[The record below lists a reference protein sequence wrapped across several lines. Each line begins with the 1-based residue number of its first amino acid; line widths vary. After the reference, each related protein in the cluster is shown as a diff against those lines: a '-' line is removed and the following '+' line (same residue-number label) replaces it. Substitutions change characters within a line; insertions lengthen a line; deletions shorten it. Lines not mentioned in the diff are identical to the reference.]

1 MKERKLEILGIL
13 SIAISFLVIVSM
25 FGYNSFE
32 DPGISPNVQVENPM
46 GILGVF
52 IAYFFIKFSFGYSS
66 FFLPMLGMVWGWWF
80 FSNKDRSSLKRI
92 SVYLVCAMILISISL
107 GLLEINAF
115 ANSEIDFNY
124 SGLIG
129 GNLANFLASFFG
141 FIGAVVILLTS
152 WLVLIRG
159 YYSWSFYGPFESL
172 TNLIKKKNEDRKLI
186 SIEKKTEKE
195 KRLHTKDLIKKI
207 EEKQKEENYHSVS
220 KNKDED
226 NKTNDESIEDV
237 DEGKSIEDVDE
248 GKSIEDVDEG
258 KSIEDVDEGKSIE
271 EVDEGKS
278 VEDVDE
284 GKSVEDV
291 DEGKSVEDVD
301 DELSNNIPNQQLES
315 EFDKPVGLEQES
327 EDSTDEK
334 IEVGEVVKEEEVNID
349 ELQERKAPK
358 RKYQLPS
365 SDLLEMPIKIQE
377 GMSKDE
383 LVDRANF
390 LTQSLETFGVVGKVV
405 NVSPGPVITLF
416 EVEPAEGVRVNKFVQ
431 LSDDLARVM
440 EASRVRVIAPI
451 PGKSSVGIEIPNRDP
466 DTVFFRSI
474 INSEKFAESEAE
486 LTLAIGKTTSG
497 EISILNLAKM
507 PHLLIAGTT
516 GSGKSVCLNTIIC
529 SLLYNSTPEELKFV
543 IVDPKKVEMTLYK
556 SLKGYHLLGMEDFE
570 ESIVTKPDNATLA
583 LRAVEKEM
591 SRRYDILADAVV
603 RNIQEYNAKKVASNE
618 EIMPYIVVVVDEL
631 ADLMMLNAKEVE
643 QPIARL
649 AQLARAVGIHL
660 VIATQRPSVDV
671 ITGLIKANFP
681 SRIAFQVASKIDS
694 RTILDT
700 AGAEKLIGR
709 GDMLYLGSGSSEPVR
724 LHNAFLSINEVEA
737 IMDHILTQPKSDE
750 LVLESVREQTT
761 IDADSGDNADGDD
774 ELLNEAIKL
783 VVIHQQGSISLIQR
797 RMKVGYSR
805 AARLIDR
812 MEQLGVVG
820 SFTGSKA
827 REVMVDESYLEM
839 IDDD

>member
-1 MKERKLEILGIL
+1 MKERRLEILGIL
-13 SIAISFLVIVSM
+13 CMATSFLALISM
-25 FGYNSFE
+25 VGYNPYE
-32 DPGISPNVQVENPM
+32 DPGISPNVKVENPM

-52 IAYFFIKFSFGYSS
+52 IAYFFIKFTFGYSS
-66 FFLPMLGMVWGWWF
+66 FLLPVLGSVWGWWF
-80 FSNKDRSSLKRI
+80 FSKREASILSRI
-92 SVYLVCAMILISISL
+92 SGYLLGAILLISVTL
-107 GLLEINAF
+107 GLFEIGMY
-115 ANSEIDFNY
+115 SSSGIEFNY

-129 GNLANFLASFFG
+129 GNLANFLVSFFG
-141 FIGAVVILLTS
+141 MIGSSIIVLTS
-152 WLVLIRG
+152 WLLLIRG
-159 YYSWSFYGPFESL
+159 YFSWSFYGPFDSL
-172 TNLIKKKNEDRKLI
+172 TNFIKKKQEDRKLV
-186 SIEKKTEKE
+186 SVEQESEKE
-195 KRLHTKDLIKKI
+195 KRRHTKDLIRKI
-207 EEKQKEENYHSVS
+207 EEKQKEEQVIPERYKEVAV
-220 KNKDED
+220 DD
-226 NKTNDESIEDV
+226 NSEIEDV
-237 DEGKSIEDVDE
+237 DIDSKPTQDSVEEVINDPTVPLETFSAPTPENDQFLQEGYSDE
-248 GKSIEDVDEG
+248 TPESYV
-258 KSIEDVDEGKSIE
+258 IE
-271 EVDEGKS
+271 EV
-278 VEDVDE
+278 
-284 GKSVEDV
+284 
-291 DEGKSVEDVD
+291 
-301 DELSNNIPNQQLES
+301 QQGEQDTESLEPI
-315 EFDKPVGLEQES
+315 DA
-327 EDSTDEK
+327 D
-334 IEVGEVVKEEEVNID
+334 IEVGEIVTEEEVNID
-349 ELQERKAPK
+349 ELEARKAPK

-365 SDLLEMPIKIQE
+365 SDLLEIPVKVLD

-390 LTQSLETFGVVGKVV
+390 LTLSLETFGVVGKVV

-451 PGKSSVGIEIPNRDP
+451 PGKSSVGIEIPNRNP

-474 INSEKFAESEAE
+474 INSEKFAESDTE

-497 EISILNLAKM
+497 EISTLNLAKM

-529 SLLYNSTPEELKFV
+529 SLLYRANPDELKFV
-543 IVDPKKVEMTLYK
+543 IIDPKKVEMTLYNG
-556 SLKGYHLLGMEDFE
+556 LKGYHLLSMEDFD
-570 ESIVTKPDNATLA
+570 ESIVTKPENATLA

-591 SRRYDILADAVV
+591 GRRYDILADAVV
-603 RNIQEYNAKKVASNE
+603 RNIQEYNSKMEAE
-618 EIMPYIVVVVDEL
+618 GEPIMPYIVVVVDEL

-681 SRIAFQVASKIDS
+681 SRIAFQVASRIDS
-694 RTILDT
+694 RVIIDMS
-700 AGAEKLIGR
+700 GAEKLIGR

-724 LHNAFLSINEVEA
+724 LHNAFLSIGEIEA
-737 IMDHILTQPKSDE
+737 IMGHIKSQPQTDE

-761 IDADSGDNADGDD
+761 LDVDSGETGEGED

-812 MEQLGVVG
+812 MEQLGIVG
-820 SFTGSKA
+820 PFTGSKA
-827 REVMVDESYLEM
+827 REVMVDETYMQM
-839 IDDD
+839 IDD

>member
-13 SIAISFLVIVSM
+13 SIAISFLVIISM
-25 FGYNSFE
+25 VGYNSFE

-66 FFLPMLGMVWGWWF
+66 YVLPFLGMVWGWWF
-80 FSNKDRSSLKRI
+80 FSNKDSSVLNRI
-92 SVYLVCAMILISISL
+92 SAYLIGSMILTSISL
-107 GLLEINAF
+107 GLLEISIF
-115 ANSEIDFNY
+115 IPTEVDFNY

-129 GNLANFLASFFG
+129 GNLANFLVSFFG
-141 FIGAVVILLTS
+141 VIGAMVIILTS

-159 YYSWSFYGPFESL
+159 YFSWSLYVPFESL
-172 TNLIKKKNEDRKLI
+172 NNLIKKKNEDRKLI
-186 SIEKKTEKE
+186 STEKKTEKE

-207 EEKQKEENYHSVS
+207 EEKQKEEQYHSLP
-220 KNKDED
+220 NEALDNED
-226 NKTNDESIEDV
+226 GEIKTNDEDTDNTEFEGAVNEYDDENYNKDENTEDV
-237 DEGKSIEDVDE
+237 EDDSL
-248 GKSIEDVDEG
+248 KDIQD
-258 KSIEDVDEGKSIE
+258 
-271 EVDEGKS
+271 
-278 VEDVDE
+278 
-284 GKSVEDV
+284 
-291 DEGKSVEDVD
+291 
-301 DELSNNIPNQQLES
+301 QQLES
-315 EFDKPVGLEQES
+315 ELNKTVEVEEES
-327 EDSTDEK
+327 QISSDEN
-334 IEVGEVVKEEEVNID
+334 IEVGEIVKEEEVNID

-365 SDLLEMPIKIQE
+365 SDLLEIPIKIQE

-390 LTQSLETFGVVGKVV
+390 LAQSLETFGVVGKVV

-474 INSEKFAESEAE
+474 INSEKFAESDDE

-497 EISILNLAKM
+497 EISTLNLARM

-529 SLLYNSTPEELKFV
+529 SLLYNSTPEQLKFV
-543 IVDPKKVEMTLYK
+543 IIDPKKVEMTLYK
-556 SLKGYHLLGMEDFE
+556 SLKGYHLLGMEDFD

-694 RTILDT
+694 RTIIDMP
-700 AGAEKLIGR
+700 GAEKLIGR

-737 IMDHILTQPKSDE
+737 IMNHIQSQPKSEE
-750 LVLESVREQTT
+750 LVLESVREQTI
-761 IDADSGDNADGDD
+761 IDADSGDSADSDD

-812 MEQLGVVG
+812 MEQLGIVG
-820 SFTGSKA
+820 PFTGSKA
-827 REVMVDESYLEM
+827 REVMVDETYLEM
-839 IDDD
+839 IDDV

>member
-13 SIAISFLVIVSM
+13 SIAISFLVIISM
-25 FGYNSFE
+25 VGYNSFE

-66 FFLPMLGMVWGWWF
+66 YVLPFLGMVWGWWF
-80 FSNKDRSSLKRI
+80 FSNKDSSVLNRI
-92 SVYLVCAMILISISL
+92 SAYLIGSMILISISL
-107 GLLEINAF
+107 GLLEISIF
-115 ANSEIDFNY
+115 IPTEVDFNY

-129 GNLANFLASFFG
+129 GNLANFLVSFFG
-141 FIGAVVILLTS
+141 VIGAMVIILTS

-159 YYSWSFYGPFESL
+159 YFSWSLYVPFESL
-172 TNLIKKKNEDRKLI
+172 NNLIKKKNEDRKLI
-186 SIEKKTEKE
+186 STEKKTEKE

-207 EEKQKEENYHSVS
+207 EEKQKEEQYHSLP
-220 KNKDED
+220 NEALDNED
-226 NKTNDESIEDV
+226 GEIKTNDEDTDNTEFEGAVNEYDDENYNKDENTEDV
-237 DEGKSIEDVDE
+237 EDDSL
-248 GKSIEDVDEG
+248 KDIQD
-258 KSIEDVDEGKSIE
+258 
-271 EVDEGKS
+271 
-278 VEDVDE
+278 
-284 GKSVEDV
+284 
-291 DEGKSVEDVD
+291 
-301 DELSNNIPNQQLES
+301 QQLES
-315 EFDKPVGLEQES
+315 ELNKTVEVEEES
-327 EDSTDEK
+327 QISSDEN
-334 IEVGEVVKEEEVNID
+334 IEVGEIVKEEEVNID

-390 LTQSLETFGVVGKVV
+390 LAQSLETFGVVGKVV

-474 INSEKFAESEAE
+474 INSEKFAESDDE

-497 EISILNLAKM
+497 EISTLNLARM

-529 SLLYNSTPEELKFV
+529 SLLYNSTPEQLKFV
-543 IVDPKKVEMTLYK
+543 IIDPKKVEMTLYK
-556 SLKGYHLLGMEDFE
+556 SLKGYHLLGMEDFD

-694 RTILDT
+694 RTIIDMP
-700 AGAEKLIGR
+700 GAEKLIGR

-737 IMDHILTQPKSDE
+737 IMNHIQSQPKSEE
-750 LVLESVREQTT
+750 LVLESVREQTI
-761 IDADSGDNADGDD
+761 IDADSGDSADSDD

-812 MEQLGVVG
+812 MEQLGIVG
-820 SFTGSKA
+820 PFTGSKA
-827 REVMVDESYLEM
+827 REVMVDETYLEM
-839 IDDD
+839 IDDV

>member
-1 MKERKLEILGIL
+1 MKERRLEILGIL
-13 SIAISFLVIVSM
+13 CMATSFLALISM
-25 FGYNSFE
+25 VGYNPYE
-32 DPGISPNVQVENPM
+32 DPGISPNVKVENPM

-52 IAYFFIKFSFGYSS
+52 IAYFFIKFTFGYSS
-66 FFLPMLGMVWGWWF
+66 FLLPVLGSVWGWWF
-80 FSNKDRSSLKRI
+80 FSKREASILSRI
-92 SVYLVCAMILISISL
+92 SGYLLGAMLLISVTL
-107 GLLEINAF
+107 GLFEIGMY
-115 ANSEIDFNY
+115 SSSGIEFNY

-129 GNLANFLASFFG
+129 GNLANFLVSFFG
-141 FIGAVVILLTS
+141 MIGSSIIVLTS
-152 WLVLIRG
+152 WLLLIRG
-159 YYSWSFYGPFESL
+159 YFSWSFYGPFDSL
-172 TNLIKKKNEDRKLI
+172 TNFIKKKQEDRKLV
-186 SIEKKTEKE
+186 SVEQESEKE
-195 KRLHTKDLIKKI
+195 KRRHTKDLIRKI
-207 EEKQKEENYHSVS
+207 EEKQKEEQVIPERYKEVAV
-220 KNKDED
+220 DD
-226 NKTNDESIEDV
+226 NSEIEDV
-237 DEGKSIEDVDE
+237 DIDSKPTQDSVEEVINDPTVPLETFSAPTPENDQFLQEGYSDE
-248 GKSIEDVDEG
+248 TPESYV
-258 KSIEDVDEGKSIE
+258 IE
-271 EVDEGKS
+271 EVQQGEQDTESLEPIDE
-278 VEDVDE
+278 D
-284 GKSVEDV
+284 
-291 DEGKSVEDVD
+291 
-301 DELSNNIPNQQLES
+301 
-315 EFDKPVGLEQES
+315 
-327 EDSTDEK
+327 
-334 IEVGEVVKEEEVNID
+334 IEVGEIVTEEEVNID
-349 ELQERKAPK
+349 ELEARKAPK

-365 SDLLEMPIKIQE
+365 SDLLEIPVKVLD

-390 LTQSLETFGVVGKVV
+390 LTLSLETFGVVGKVV

-451 PGKSSVGIEIPNRDP
+451 PGKSSVGIEIPNRNP

-474 INSEKFAESEAE
+474 INSEKFAESDTE

-497 EISILNLAKM
+497 EISTLNLAKM

-529 SLLYNSTPEELKFV
+529 SLLYRANPDELKFV
-543 IVDPKKVEMTLYK
+543 IIDPKKVEMTLYNG
-556 SLKGYHLLGMEDFE
+556 LKGYHLLSMEDFD
-570 ESIVTKPDNATLA
+570 ESIVTKPENATLA

-591 SRRYDILADAVV
+591 GRRYDILADAVV
-603 RNIQEYNAKKVASNE
+603 RNIQEYNSKMEAE
-618 EIMPYIVVVVDEL
+618 GEPIMPYIVVVVDEL

-681 SRIAFQVASKIDS
+681 SRIAFQVASRIDS
-694 RTILDT
+694 RVIIDMS
-700 AGAEKLIGR
+700 GAEKLIGR

-724 LHNAFLSINEVEA
+724 LHNAFLSIGEIEA
-737 IMDHILTQPKSDE
+737 IMGHIKSQPQTDE

-761 IDADSGDNADGDD
+761 LDVDSGETGEGED

-812 MEQLGVVG
+812 MEQLGIVG
-820 SFTGSKA
+820 PFTGSKA
-827 REVMVDESYLEM
+827 REVMVDETYMQM
-839 IDDD
+839 IDD

>member
-1 MKERKLEILGIL
+1 MKERRLEILGIL
-13 SIAISFLVIVSM
+13 CMATSFLALISM
-25 FGYNSFE
+25 VGYNPYE
-32 DPGISPNVQVENPM
+32 DPGISPNVKVENPM

-66 FFLPMLGMVWGWWF
+66 FLLPVLGSVWGWWF
-80 FSNKDRSSLKRI
+80 FSKREASILSRI
-92 SVYLVCAMILISISL
+92 SGYLLGVMLLISVTL
-107 GLLEINAF
+107 GLVEIGIY
-115 ANSEIDFNY
+115 SSSGIEFNY

-129 GNLANFLASFFG
+129 GNLANFLVSFFG
-141 FIGAVVILLTS
+141 MIGSSIILLTS

-159 YYSWSFYGPFESL
+159 YFSWSFYGPFDSL
-172 TNLIKKKNEDRKLI
+172 TNFIKKRQEDRKLV
-186 SIEKKTEKE
+186 SVEQASEKE
-195 KRLHTKDLIKKI
+195 KRRHTLDLMQKIDEKQEQDMIVQENDIETNEDDLIGSGEIDATPEPLEKPS
-207 EEKQKEENYHSVS
+207 EEIFNATGSTSGFSSAPVPEDSFYDETKNIDNIKDMNVEEENQQILETTDPS
-220 KNKDED
+220 EP
-226 NKTNDESIEDV
+226 NDE
-237 DEGKSIEDVDE
+237 
-248 GKSIEDVDEG
+248 
-258 KSIEDVDEGKSIE
+258 
-271 EVDEGKS
+271 
-278 VEDVDE
+278 
-284 GKSVEDV
+284 
-291 DEGKSVEDVD
+291 
-301 DELSNNIPNQQLES
+301 N
-315 EFDKPVGLEQES
+315 
-327 EDSTDEK
+327 
-334 IEVGEVVKEEEVNID
+334 IEVGEVVTEEEVNID
-349 ELQERKAPK
+349 ELEARKAPK

-365 SDLLEMPIKIQE
+365 SDLLEIPVKVQDGI
-377 GMSKDE
+377 SKDA
-383 LVDRANF
+383 LVERANF

-451 PGKSSVGIEIPNRDP
+451 PGKSSVGIEIPNRNP

-474 INSEKFAESEAE
+474 INSEKFAESDSE
-486 LTLAIGKTTSG
+486 LSLAIGKTTSG
-497 EISILNLAKM
+497 EISTLDLVKM

-529 SLLYNSTPEELKFV
+529 SLLYRANPDELKFV
-543 IVDPKKVEMTLYK
+543 IIDPKKVEMTLYK
-556 SLKGYHLLGMEDFE
+556 GLKGYHLLGMEDFD
-570 ESIVTKPDNATLA
+570 ESIVTKPENATLA

-591 SRRYDILADAVV
+591 GRRYDTLAEAVV
-603 RNIQEYNAKKVASNE
+603 RNIQEYNSKMEAE
-618 EIMPYIVVVVDEL
+618 GEPIMPYIVVVVDEL

-694 RTILDT
+694 RTIIDT
-700 AGAEKLIGR
+700 SGAEKLIGR
-709 GDMLYLGSGSSEPVR
+709 GDMLYLGSGSSELVR
-724 LHNAFLSINEVEA
+724 LHNAFLSISEIEA
-737 IMDHILTQPKSDE
+737 IMDHIKSQPQTDE

-761 IDADSGDNADGDD
+761 LDDDSGEIGEDDD
-774 ELLNEAIKL
+774 ELLNEAINL

-812 MEQLGVVG
+812 MEQLGIVG
-820 SFTGSKA
+820 PFTGSKA
-827 REVMVDESYLEM
+827 REVMVDETYLQM
-839 IDDD
+839 IDD

>member
-1 MKERKLEILGIL
+1 MKERRLEILGIL
-13 SIAISFLVIVSM
+13 CMATSFLALISM
-25 FGYNSFE
+25 VGYNPYE
-32 DPGISPNVQVENPM
+32 DPGISPNVKVENPM

-66 FFLPMLGMVWGWWF
+66 FLLPVLGSVWGWWF
-80 FSNKDRSSLKRI
+80 FSKREASILSRI
-92 SVYLVCAMILISISL
+92 SGYLLGVMLLISVTL
-107 GLLEINAF
+107 GLFEIGIY
-115 ANSEIDFNY
+115 SSSGIEFNY

-129 GNLANFLASFFG
+129 GNLANFLVSFFG
-141 FIGAVVILLTS
+141 MIGSSIILLTS

-159 YYSWSFYGPFESL
+159 YFSWSFYGPFDSL
-172 TNLIKKKNEDRKLI
+172 TNFIKKRQEDRKLV
-186 SIEKKTEKE
+186 SVEQASEKE
-195 KRLHTKDLIKKI
+195 KRRHTLDLMQKIDEKQEQDMIVQENDIETTEDDLIGSGEIDATPEPLEKPS
-207 EEKQKEENYHSVS
+207 EEIFNATGSTSGFSSAPVPEDSFYDETKNIDNIKDMNVEEENQQILETTEPS
-220 KNKDED
+220 EP
-226 NKTNDESIEDV
+226 NDE
-237 DEGKSIEDVDE
+237 
-248 GKSIEDVDEG
+248 
-258 KSIEDVDEGKSIE
+258 
-271 EVDEGKS
+271 
-278 VEDVDE
+278 
-284 GKSVEDV
+284 
-291 DEGKSVEDVD
+291 
-301 DELSNNIPNQQLES
+301 N
-315 EFDKPVGLEQES
+315 
-327 EDSTDEK
+327 
-334 IEVGEVVKEEEVNID
+334 IEVGEVVTEEEVNID
-349 ELQERKAPK
+349 ELEARKAPK

-365 SDLLEMPIKIQE
+365 SDLLEIPVKVQD

-383 LVDRANF
+383 LVERANF

-451 PGKSSVGIEIPNRDP
+451 PGKSSVGIEIPNRNP

-474 INSEKFAESEAE
+474 INSEKFAESDSE
-486 LTLAIGKTTSG
+486 LSLAIGKTTSG
-497 EISILNLAKM
+497 EISTLDLVKM

-529 SLLYNSTPEELKFV
+529 SLLYRANPDELKFV
-543 IVDPKKVEMTLYK
+543 IIDPKKVEMTLYK
-556 SLKGYHLLGMEDFE
+556 GLKGYHLLGMEDFD
-570 ESIVTKPDNATLA
+570 ESIVTKPENATLA

-591 SRRYDILADAVV
+591 GSRYDALAEAVV
-603 RNIQEYNAKKVASNE
+603 RNIQEYNSKMEAE
-618 EIMPYIVVVVDEL
+618 GEPIMPYIVVVVDEL

-694 RTILDT
+694 RTIIDT
-700 AGAEKLIGR
+700 SGAEKLIGR
-709 GDMLYLGSGSSEPVR
+709 GDMLYLGSGSSELVR
-724 LHNAFLSINEVEA
+724 LHNAFLSIGEIEA
-737 IMDHILTQPKSDE
+737 IMDHIKSQPQTDE

-761 IDADSGDNADGDD
+761 LDDDSGEIGEDDD

-812 MEQLGVVG
+812 MEQLGIVG
-820 SFTGSKA
+820 PFTGSKA
-827 REVMVDESYLEM
+827 REVMVDETYLQM
-839 IDDD
+839 IDD

>member
-13 SIAISFLVIVSM
+13 SIAISFLVVVSM
-25 FGYNSFE
+25 LGYNSFE
-32 DPGISPNVQVENPM
+32 DPGISPNVLVENPM

-66 FFLPMLGMVWGWWF
+66 FFLPILGMIWGWWF

-92 SVYLVCAMILISISL
+92 SAYLLCAMILISISL

-115 ANSEIDFNY
+115 SNSEIDFNY

-129 GNLANFLASFFG
+129 GNIANLLASFFG
-141 FIGAVVILLTS
+141 IIGTIVILLTS
-152 WLVLIRG
+152 WLILIRG
-159 YYSWSFYGPFESL
+159 YFSWSFYGPFESVI
-172 TNLIKKKNEDRKLI
+172 NLIKKKSEDRKI
-186 SIEKKTEKE
+186 TSIEKKTEKE

-220 KNKDED
+220 NNKHEGKNTDDEKID
-226 NKTNDESIEDV
+226 DLKNENRSNDENKV
-237 DEGKSIEDVDE
+237 
-248 GKSIEDVDEG
+248 
-258 KSIEDVDEGKSIE
+258 
-271 EVDEGKS
+271 
-278 VEDVDE
+278 VEDVD
-284 GKSVEDV
+284 GGTVVEDV
-291 DEGKSVEDVD
+291 DNS
-301 DELSNNIPNQQLES
+301 LSENASNQKLES
-315 EFDKPVGLEQES
+315 EFDKIEGQEQTS
-327 EDSTDEK
+327 EISSDK
-334 IEVGEVVKEEEVNID
+334 NIEVGEVVKEEEVNID

-451 PGKSSVGIEIPNRDP
+451 PGKSSVGIEIPNKDP

-474 INSEKFAESEAE
+474 INSEKFAESDAE

-497 EISILNLAKM
+497 EISTLNLAKM

-591 SRRYDILADAVV
+591 SRRYDTLADAVV
-603 RNIQEYNAKKVASNE
+603 RNIQEYNAKKVASSE

-694 RTILDT
+694 RTILDMP
-700 AGAEKLIGR
+700 GAEKLIGR

-737 IMDHILTQPKSDE
+737 IMDHILSQPKSEE

-761 IDADSGDNADGDD
+761 IDADSGDNAEGDD

-783 VVIHQQGSISLIQR
+783 VIIHQQGSISLIQR

-827 REVMVDESYLEM
+827 REVMVDETYLEM
-839 IDDD
+839 INDD

>member
-1 MKERKLEILGIL
+1 MKERRLEILGIL
-13 SIAISFLVIVSM
+13 CMATSFLALISM
-25 FGYNSFE
+25 VGYNPYE
-32 DPGISPNVQVENPM
+32 DPGISPNVMVENPM

-52 IAYFFIKFSFGYSS
+52 IAYFFIKFTFGYSS
-66 FFLPMLGMVWGWWF
+66 FLLPVLGSVWGWWF
-80 FSNKDRSSLKRI
+80 FSKREASILSRI
-92 SVYLVCAMILISISL
+92 SGYLLGAMLLISVTL
-107 GLLEINAF
+107 GLFEIGMY
-115 ANSEIDFNY
+115 SSSGIEFNY

-129 GNLANFLASFFG
+129 GNLANFLVSFFG
-141 FIGAVVILLTS
+141 MIGSSIIVLTS
-152 WLVLIRG
+152 WLLLIRG
-159 YYSWSFYGPFESL
+159 YFSWSFYGPFDSL
-172 TNLIKKKNEDRKLI
+172 TNFIKKKQEDRKLV
-186 SIEKKTEKE
+186 SVEQESEKE
-195 KRLHTKDLIKKI
+195 KRRHTKDLIRKI
-207 EEKQKEENYHSVS
+207 EEKQKEEQVIPERYKEVAV
-220 KNKDED
+220 DD
-226 NKTNDESIEDV
+226 NSEIEDV
-237 DEGKSIEDVDE
+237 DIDSKPTQESVEEGINDPAVPSESFSAPTPENDQFLQEGYSDE
-248 GKSIEDVDEG
+248 TPESYV
-258 KSIEDVDEGKSIE
+258 IE
-271 EVDEGKS
+271 EVQQGEQDTESLEPIDE
-278 VEDVDE
+278 D
-284 GKSVEDV
+284 
-291 DEGKSVEDVD
+291 
-301 DELSNNIPNQQLES
+301 
-315 EFDKPVGLEQES
+315 
-327 EDSTDEK
+327 
-334 IEVGEVVKEEEVNID
+334 IEVGEIVTEEEVNID
-349 ELQERKAPK
+349 ELEARKAPK

-365 SDLLEMPIKIQE
+365 SDLLEIPVKVLD

-390 LTQSLETFGVVGKVV
+390 LTLSLETFGVVGKVV

-451 PGKSSVGIEIPNRDP
+451 PGKSSVGIEIPNRNP

-474 INSEKFAESEAE
+474 INSEKFAESDTE

-497 EISILNLAKM
+497 EISTLNLAKM

-529 SLLYNSTPEELKFV
+529 SLLYRANPDELKFV
-543 IVDPKKVEMTLYK
+543 IIDPKKVEMTLYNG
-556 SLKGYHLLGMEDFE
+556 LKGYHLLSMEDFD
-570 ESIVTKPDNATLA
+570 ESIVTKPENATLA

-591 SRRYDILADAVV
+591 GRRYDILADAVV
-603 RNIQEYNAKKVASNE
+603 RNIQEYNSKMEAE
-618 EIMPYIVVVVDEL
+618 GEPIMPYIVVVVDEL

-681 SRIAFQVASKIDS
+681 SRIAFQVASRIDS
-694 RTILDT
+694 RVIIDMS
-700 AGAEKLIGR
+700 GAEKLIGR

-724 LHNAFLSINEVEA
+724 LHNAFLSIGEIEA
-737 IMDHILTQPKSDE
+737 IMGHIKSQPQTDE

-761 IDADSGDNADGDD
+761 LDVDSGETGEGED

-812 MEQLGVVG
+812 MEQLGIVG
-820 SFTGSKA
+820 PFTGSKA
-827 REVMVDESYLEM
+827 REVMVDETYMQM
-839 IDDD
+839 IDD

>member
-1 MKERKLEILGIL
+1 MKERRLEILGIL
-13 SIAISFLVIVSM
+13 CMATSFLALISM
-25 FGYNSFE
+25 VGYNPYE
-32 DPGISPNVQVENPM
+32 DPGISPNVKVENPM

-66 FFLPMLGMVWGWWF
+66 FLLPVLGSVWGWWF
-80 FSNKDRSSLKRI
+80 FSKREASILSRI
-92 SVYLVCAMILISISL
+92 SGYLLGVMLLISVTL
-107 GLLEINAF
+107 GLVEIGIY
-115 ANSEIDFNY
+115 SSSGIEFNY

-129 GNLANFLASFFG
+129 GNLANFLVSFFG
-141 FIGAVVILLTS
+141 MIGSSIILLTS

-159 YYSWSFYGPFESL
+159 YFSWSFYGPFDSL
-172 TNLIKKKNEDRKLI
+172 TNFIKKRQEDRKLV
-186 SIEKKTEKE
+186 SVEQASEKE
-195 KRLHTKDLIKKI
+195 KRRHTLDLMQKI
-207 EEKQKEENYHSVS
+207 EEKQEQDMIVQENDIETTEDDLIGIGEIDATPEQKLEKPSEEIFNATGSTSGFSSAPVPEDSFYDETKNIDNIKDMNVEEENQQILETTDPS
-220 KNKDED
+220 EP
-226 NKTNDESIEDV
+226 NDE
-237 DEGKSIEDVDE
+237 
-248 GKSIEDVDEG
+248 
-258 KSIEDVDEGKSIE
+258 
-271 EVDEGKS
+271 
-278 VEDVDE
+278 
-284 GKSVEDV
+284 
-291 DEGKSVEDVD
+291 
-301 DELSNNIPNQQLES
+301 N
-315 EFDKPVGLEQES
+315 
-327 EDSTDEK
+327 
-334 IEVGEVVKEEEVNID
+334 IEVGEVVTEEEVNID
-349 ELQERKAPK
+349 ELEARKAPK

-365 SDLLEMPIKIQE
+365 SDLLEIPVKVQD

-383 LVDRANF
+383 LVERANF

-451 PGKSSVGIEIPNRDP
+451 PGKSSVGIEIPNRNP

-474 INSEKFAESEAE
+474 INSEKFAESDSE
-486 LTLAIGKTTSG
+486 LSLAIGKTTSG
-497 EISILNLAKM
+497 EISTLDLVKM

-529 SLLYNSTPEELKFV
+529 SLLYRANPDELKFV
-543 IVDPKKVEMTLYK
+543 IIDPKKVEMTLYK
-556 SLKGYHLLGMEDFE
+556 GLKGYHLLGMEDFD
-570 ESIVTKPDNATLA
+570 ESIVTKPENATLA

-591 SRRYDILADAVV
+591 GSRYDTLAEAVV
-603 RNIQEYNAKKVASNE
+603 RNIQEYNSKMEAE
-618 EIMPYIVVVVDEL
+618 GEPIMPYIVVVVDEL

-681 SRIAFQVASKIDS
+681 SRIAFQVATKIDS
-694 RTILDT
+694 RTIIDT
-700 AGAEKLIGR
+700 SGAEKLIGR
-709 GDMLYLGSGSSEPVR
+709 GDMLYLGSGSSELVR
-724 LHNAFLSINEVEA
+724 LHNAFLSIGEIEA
-737 IMDHILTQPKSDE
+737 IMDHIKSQPQTDE

-761 IDADSGDNADGDD
+761 LDDDSGEISEDDD

-812 MEQLGVVG
+812 MEQLGIVG
-820 SFTGSKA
+820 PFTGSKA
-827 REVMVDESYLEM
+827 REVMVDEAYLQM
-839 IDDD
+839 IDD

>member
-13 SIAISFLVIVSM
+13 SIAISFLVIISM
-25 FGYNSFE
+25 VGYNSFE

-66 FFLPMLGMVWGWWF
+66 YVLPFLGMVWGWWF
-80 FSNKDRSSLKRI
+80 FSNKDSSVLYRI
-92 SVYLVCAMILISISL
+92 SAYLIGSMILTSISL
-107 GLLEINAF
+107 GLLEISIF
-115 ANSEIDFNY
+115 IPTEVDFNY

-129 GNLANFLASFFG
+129 GNLANFLVSFFG
-141 FIGAVVILLTS
+141 VIGAMVIILTS

-159 YYSWSFYGPFESL
+159 YFSWSLYGPFESL
-172 TNLIKKKNEDRKLI
+172 NNLIKKKNEDRKLI
-186 SIEKKTEKE
+186 STEKKTEKD

-207 EEKQKEENYHSVS
+207 EEKQKEEQYHSLP
-220 KNKDED
+220 NEALDNED
-226 NKTNDESIEDV
+226 GEIKTNDEDTDNTEFEGDVNEYDDENYDKDENTENIED
-237 DEGKSIEDVDE
+237 DSLKDIQH
-248 GKSIEDVDEG
+248 
-258 KSIEDVDEGKSIE
+258 
-271 EVDEGKS
+271 
-278 VEDVDE
+278 
-284 GKSVEDV
+284 
-291 DEGKSVEDVD
+291 
-301 DELSNNIPNQQLES
+301 QQLES
-315 EFDKPVGLEQES
+315 ELNKPVEVEEKSQIS
-327 EDSTDEK
+327 SDEN
-334 IEVGEVVKEEEVNID
+334 IEVGEIVKEEEVNID

-390 LTQSLETFGVVGKVV
+390 LAQSLETFGVVGKVV

-474 INSEKFAESEAE
+474 INSEKFAESDDE

-497 EISILNLAKM
+497 EISTLNLARM

-529 SLLYNSTPEELKFV
+529 SLLYNSTPEQLKFV
-543 IVDPKKVEMTLYK
+543 IIDPKKVEMTLYK
-556 SLKGYHLLGMEDFE
+556 SLKGYHLLGMEDFD

-694 RTILDT
+694 RTIIDMP
-700 AGAEKLIGR
+700 GAEKLIGR

-737 IMDHILTQPKSDE
+737 IMNHIQSQPKSEE
-750 LVLESVREQTT
+750 LVLESVREQTI
-761 IDADSGDNADGDD
+761 IDADSGDSADTDD

-812 MEQLGVVG
+812 MEQLGIVG
-820 SFTGSKA
+820 PFTGSKA
-827 REVMVDESYLEM
+827 REVMVDETYLEM
-839 IDDD
+839 IDDV

>member
-1 MKERKLEILGIL
+1 MKERKFEILGVL
-13 SIAISFLVIVSM
+13 CIAISSLVIISM
-25 FGYNSFE
+25 MGYSSFE
-32 DPGISPNVQVENPM
+32 DPGISPNVKVDNPM

-66 FFLPMLGMVWGWWF
+66 YVLPFLGIVWGWWF
-80 FSNKDRSSLKRI
+80 FSNKDRSSLSRV
-92 SVYLVCAMILISISL
+92 SAYLLYGMVLISISL
-107 GLLEINAF
+107 GILEISISN
-115 ANSEIDFNY
+115 EGQIDFSY

-129 GNLANFLASFFG
+129 GNLANFLSSFFG
-141 FIGAVVILLTS
+141 IIGSIIIVITS
-152 WLVLIRG
+152 WLIIIRG
-159 YYSWSFYGPFESL
+159 YFSWSLYSPFNYL
-172 TNLIKKKNEDRKLI
+172 INLIKKKNEDRKI
-186 SIEKKTEKE
+186 IFTEKKTEKE

-207 EEKQKEENYHSVS
+207 EEKQKEEEYHESSQVIQDGAD
-220 KNKDED
+220 DE
-226 NKTNDESIEDV
+226 I
-237 DEGKSIEDVDE
+237 
-248 GKSIEDVDEG
+248 
-258 KSIEDVDEGKSIE
+258 
-271 EVDEGKS
+271 EVDNEEINSEENKRVENVEREDTYKEEDIENINEGLNDIIDPQQAS
-278 VEDVDE
+278 E
-284 GKSVEDV
+284 
-291 DEGKSVEDVD
+291 
-301 DELSNNIPNQQLES
+301 SNNELETQENIEQS
-315 EFDKPVGLEQES
+315 FDENEQK
-327 EDSTDEK
+327 D
-334 IEVGEVVKEEEVNID
+334 IEVGEVVKEQEVNID
-349 ELQERKAPK
+349 ELEERKAPK

-451 PGKSSVGIEIPNRDP
+451 PGKSSVGIEIPNMNP

-474 INSEKFAESEAE
+474 INSEKFAESDGE

-497 EISILNLAKM
+497 EISTLNLAKM

-529 SLLYNSTPEELKFV
+529 SLLYNSTPDELKFV
-543 IVDPKKVEMTLYK
+543 IIDPKKVEMTLYK

-603 RNIQEYNAKKVASNE
+603 RNIQEFNAKKVASNE

-694 RTILDT
+694 RTIIDMP
-700 AGAEKLIGR
+700 GAEKLIGR

-737 IMDHILTQPKSDE
+737 IMDHIQTQPKSEE
-750 LVLESVREQTT
+750 LILESVREQST
-761 IDADSGDNADGDD
+761 IDADSGDSTDVDD

-812 MEQLGVVG
+812 MEQLGIVG
-820 SFTGSKA
+820 PFTGSKA
-827 REVMVDESYLEM
+827 REVMVDETYLEM
-839 IDDD
+839 IDD

>member
-1 MKERKLEILGIL
+1 MKERRLEILGIL
-13 SIAISFLVIVSM
+13 CMATSFLALISM
-25 FGYNSFE
+25 VGYNPYE
-32 DPGISPNVQVENPM
+32 DPGISPNVKVENPM

-66 FFLPMLGMVWGWWF
+66 FLLPVLGSVWGWWF
-80 FSNKDRSSLKRI
+80 FSKREASILSRI
-92 SVYLVCAMILISISL
+92 SGYLLGVMLLISVTL
-107 GLLEINAF
+107 GLFEIGMY
-115 ANSEIDFNY
+115 SSSGIEFNY

-129 GNLANFLASFFG
+129 GNLANFLVSFFG
-141 FIGAVVILLTS
+141 MIGSSIILLTS

-159 YYSWSFYGPFESL
+159 YFSWSFYGPFDSL
-172 TNLIKKKNEDRKLI
+172 TNFIKKRQEDRKLV
-186 SIEKKTEKE
+186 SVEQASEKE
-195 KRLHTKDLIKKI
+195 KRRHTLDLMQKIDEKQEQDMIVQENDIETTEDDLIGSGEIDATPEPLEKPS
-207 EEKQKEENYHSVS
+207 EEIFNATGSTSGFSSAPVPEDSFYDETKNIDHIKDMSVEEENQQILETTEPS
-220 KNKDED
+220 EP
-226 NKTNDESIEDV
+226 NDE
-237 DEGKSIEDVDE
+237 
-248 GKSIEDVDEG
+248 
-258 KSIEDVDEGKSIE
+258 
-271 EVDEGKS
+271 
-278 VEDVDE
+278 
-284 GKSVEDV
+284 
-291 DEGKSVEDVD
+291 
-301 DELSNNIPNQQLES
+301 N
-315 EFDKPVGLEQES
+315 
-327 EDSTDEK
+327 
-334 IEVGEVVKEEEVNID
+334 IEVGEVVTEEEVNID
-349 ELQERKAPK
+349 ELEARKAPK

-365 SDLLEMPIKIQE
+365 SDLLEIPVKVQDGI
-377 GMSKDE
+377 SKDA
-383 LVDRANF
+383 LVERANF

-451 PGKSSVGIEIPNRDP
+451 PGKSSVGIEIPNRNP

-474 INSEKFAESEAE
+474 INSEKFAESDSE
-486 LTLAIGKTTSG
+486 LSLAIGKTTSG
-497 EISILNLAKM
+497 EISTLDLVKM

-529 SLLYNSTPEELKFV
+529 SLLYRANPDELKFV
-543 IVDPKKVEMTLYK
+543 IIDPKKVEMTLYK
-556 SLKGYHLLGMEDFE
+556 GLKGYHLLGMEDFD
-570 ESIVTKPDNATLA
+570 ESIVTKPENATLA

-591 SRRYDILADAVV
+591 GRRYDTLAEAVV
-603 RNIQEYNAKKVASNE
+603 RNIQEYNSKMEAE
-618 EIMPYIVVVVDEL
+618 GEPIMPYIVVVVDEL

-694 RTILDT
+694 RTIIDT
-700 AGAEKLIGR
+700 SGAEKLIGR
-709 GDMLYLGSGSSEPVR
+709 GDMLYLGSGSSELVR
-724 LHNAFLSINEVEA
+724 LHNAFLSISEIEA
-737 IMDHILTQPKSDE
+737 IMDHIKSQPQTDE

-761 IDADSGDNADGDD
+761 LDDDSGEIGEDDD
-774 ELLNEAIKL
+774 ELLNEAINL

-812 MEQLGVVG
+812 MEQLGIVG
-820 SFTGSKA
+820 PFTGSKA
-827 REVMVDESYLEM
+827 REVMVDETYLQM
-839 IDDD
+839 IDD

>member
-1 MKERKLEILGIL
+1 MKERRLEILGIL
-13 SIAISFLVIVSM
+13 CMATSFLALISM
-25 FGYNSFE
+25 VGYNPYE
-32 DPGISPNVQVENPM
+32 DPGISPNVKVENPM

-66 FFLPMLGMVWGWWF
+66 FLLPVLGSVWGWWF
-80 FSNKDRSSLKRI
+80 FSKREASILSRI
-92 SVYLVCAMILISISL
+92 SGYLLGVMLLISVTL
-107 GLLEINAF
+107 GLVEIGIY
-115 ANSEIDFNY
+115 SSSGIEFNY

-129 GNLANFLASFFG
+129 GNLANFLVSFFG
-141 FIGAVVILLTS
+141 MIGSSIILLTS

-159 YYSWSFYGPFESL
+159 YFSWSFYGPFDSL
-172 TNLIKKKNEDRKLI
+172 TNFIKKRQEDRKLV
-186 SIEKKTEKE
+186 SVEQASEKE
-195 KRLHTKDLIKKI
+195 KRRHTLDLMQKIDEKQEQDMIVQENDIETTEDDLIGSGEIDATPEQKLEKPS
-207 EEKQKEENYHSVS
+207 EEIFNATGSTSGFSSAPVPEDSFYDETKNIDDIKDMSVEEENQQILETTEPS
-220 KNKDED
+220 EP
-226 NKTNDESIEDV
+226 NDE
-237 DEGKSIEDVDE
+237 
-248 GKSIEDVDEG
+248 
-258 KSIEDVDEGKSIE
+258 
-271 EVDEGKS
+271 
-278 VEDVDE
+278 
-284 GKSVEDV
+284 
-291 DEGKSVEDVD
+291 
-301 DELSNNIPNQQLES
+301 N
-315 EFDKPVGLEQES
+315 
-327 EDSTDEK
+327 
-334 IEVGEVVKEEEVNID
+334 IEVGEVVTEEEVNID
-349 ELQERKAPK
+349 ELEARKAPK

-365 SDLLEMPIKIQE
+365 SDLLEIPVKVQDGI
-377 GMSKDE
+377 SKDA
-383 LVDRANF
+383 LVERANF

-451 PGKSSVGIEIPNRDP
+451 PGKSSVGIEIPNRNP

-474 INSEKFAESEAE
+474 INSEKFAESDSE
-486 LTLAIGKTTSG
+486 LSLAIGKTTSG
-497 EISILNLAKM
+497 EISTLDLVKM

-529 SLLYNSTPEELKFV
+529 SLLYRANPDELKFV
-543 IVDPKKVEMTLYK
+543 IIDPKKVEMTLYK
-556 SLKGYHLLGMEDFE
+556 GLKGYHLLGMEDFD
-570 ESIVTKPDNATLA
+570 ESIVTKPENATLA

-591 SRRYDILADAVV
+591 GRRYDTLAEAVV
-603 RNIQEYNAKKVASNE
+603 RNIQEYNSKMEAE
-618 EIMPYIVVVVDEL
+618 GEPIMPYIVVVVDEL

-694 RTILDT
+694 RTIIDT
-700 AGAEKLIGR
+700 SGAEKLIGR
-709 GDMLYLGSGSSEPVR
+709 GDMLYLGSGSSELVR
-724 LHNAFLSINEVEA
+724 LHNAFLSISEIEA
-737 IMDHILTQPKSDE
+737 IMDHIKSQPQTDE

-761 IDADSGDNADGDD
+761 LDDDSGEIGEDDD
-774 ELLNEAIKL
+774 ELLNEAINL

-812 MEQLGVVG
+812 MEQLGIVG
-820 SFTGSKA
+820 PFTGSKA
-827 REVMVDESYLEM
+827 REVMVDETYLQM
-839 IDDD
+839 IDD

>member
-1 MKERKLEILGIL
+1 MKERKFEILGVL
-13 SIAISFLVIVSM
+13 CIAISSLVIISM
-25 FGYNSFE
+25 MGYSSFE
-32 DPGISPNVQVENPM
+32 DPGISPNVKVDNPM

-66 FFLPMLGMVWGWWF
+66 YILPFLGIVWGWWF
-80 FSNKDRSSLKRI
+80 FSNKDRSSLSRV
-92 SVYLVCAMILISISL
+92 STYLLYGMVLISISL
-107 GLLEINAF
+107 GILEISISN
-115 ANSEIDFNY
+115 EGQIDFSY

-129 GNLANFLASFFG
+129 GNLANFLSSFFG
-141 FIGAVVILLTS
+141 IIGSIIIVITS
-152 WLVLIRG
+152 WLIIIRG
-159 YYSWSFYGPFESL
+159 YFSWSLYSPFNFL
-172 TNLIKKKNEDRKLI
+172 INLIKKKNEDRKII
-186 SIEKKTEKE
+186 STEKKTEKE

-207 EEKQKEENYHSVS
+207 EEKQKEEQYHESSQVIQDGTD
-220 KNKDED
+220 DE
-226 NKTNDESIEDV
+226 I
-237 DEGKSIEDVDE
+237 
-248 GKSIEDVDEG
+248 
-258 KSIEDVDEGKSIE
+258 
-271 EVDEGKS
+271 EVDNEEINSEENKS
-278 VEDVDE
+278 VENVERENTYKEEDIENINEGLNDVIDPQKASE
-284 GKSVEDV
+284 
-291 DEGKSVEDVD
+291 
-301 DELSNNIPNQQLES
+301 SNNELETQENIEQS
-315 EFDKPVGLEQES
+315 FDENEQK
-327 EDSTDEK
+327 D
-334 IEVGEVVKEEEVNID
+334 IEVGEVVKEQEVNID
-349 ELQERKAPK
+349 ELEERKAPK

-451 PGKSSVGIEIPNRDP
+451 PGKSSVGIEIPNMNP

-474 INSEKFAESEAE
+474 INSEKFAESDGE

-497 EISILNLAKM
+497 EISTLNLAKM

-529 SLLYNSTPEELKFV
+529 SLLYNSTPDELKFV
-543 IVDPKKVEMTLYK
+543 IIDPKKVEMTLYK

-603 RNIQEYNAKKVASNE
+603 RNIQEFNAKKVASNE

-694 RTILDT
+694 RTIIDMP
-700 AGAEKLIGR
+700 GAEKLIGR

-737 IMDHILTQPKSDE
+737 IMDHIQTQPKSEE
-750 LVLESVREQTT
+750 LILESVREQST
-761 IDADSGDNADGDD
+761 IDADSGDSTDVDD

-812 MEQLGVVG
+812 MEQLGIVG
-820 SFTGSKA
+820 PFTGSKA
-827 REVMVDESYLEM
+827 REVMVDETYLEM
-839 IDDD
+839 IDD

>member
-1 MKERKLEILGIL
+1 MKERRLEILGIL
-13 SIAISFLVIVSM
+13 CMATSFLALISM
-25 FGYNSFE
+25 VGYNPYE
-32 DPGISPNVQVENPM
+32 DPGISPNVMVENPM

-52 IAYFFIKFSFGYSS
+52 IAYFFIKFTFGYSS
-66 FFLPMLGMVWGWWF
+66 FLLPVLGSVWGWWF
-80 FSNKDRSSLKRI
+80 FSKREASILSRI
-92 SVYLVCAMILISISL
+92 SGYLLGAILLISVTL
-107 GLLEINAF
+107 GLFEIGMY
-115 ANSEIDFNY
+115 SSSGIEFNY

-129 GNLANFLASFFG
+129 GNLANFLVSFFG
-141 FIGAVVILLTS
+141 MIGSSIIVLTS
-152 WLVLIRG
+152 WLLLIRG
-159 YYSWSFYGPFESL
+159 YFSWSFYGPFDSL
-172 TNLIKKKNEDRKLI
+172 TNFIKKKQEDRKLV
-186 SIEKKTEKE
+186 SVEQESEKE
-195 KRLHTKDLIKKI
+195 KRRHTKDLIRKI
-207 EEKQKEENYHSVS
+207 EEKQKEEQVIPERYKEVAV
-220 KNKDED
+220 DD
-226 NKTNDESIEDV
+226 NSEIEDV
-237 DEGKSIEDVDE
+237 DIDSKPTQDSVEEVINDPTVPLETFSAPTPENDQFLQEGYSDE
-248 GKSIEDVDEG
+248 TPESYV
-258 KSIEDVDEGKSIE
+258 IE
-271 EVDEGKS
+271 EV
-278 VEDVDE
+278 
-284 GKSVEDV
+284 
-291 DEGKSVEDVD
+291 
-301 DELSNNIPNQQLES
+301 QQGEQDTESLEPI
-315 EFDKPVGLEQES
+315 DA
-327 EDSTDEK
+327 D
-334 IEVGEVVKEEEVNID
+334 IEVGEIVTEEEVNID
-349 ELQERKAPK
+349 ELEARKAPK

-365 SDLLEMPIKIQE
+365 SDLLEMPVKVLD

-390 LTQSLETFGVVGKVV
+390 LTLSLETFGVVGKVV

-451 PGKSSVGIEIPNRDP
+451 PGKSSVGIEIPNRNP

-474 INSEKFAESEAE
+474 INSEKFAESDTE

-497 EISILNLAKM
+497 EISTLNLAKM

-529 SLLYNSTPEELKFV
+529 SLLYRANPDELKFV
-543 IVDPKKVEMTLYK
+543 IIDPKKVEMTLYNG
-556 SLKGYHLLGMEDFE
+556 LKGYHLLSMEDFD
-570 ESIVTKPDNATLA
+570 ESIVTKPENATLA

-591 SRRYDILADAVV
+591 GRRYDILADAVV
-603 RNIQEYNAKKVASNE
+603 RNIQEYNSKMEAE
-618 EIMPYIVVVVDEL
+618 GEPIMPYIVVVVDEL

-681 SRIAFQVASKIDS
+681 SRIAFQVASRIDS
-694 RTILDT
+694 RVIIDMS
-700 AGAEKLIGR
+700 GAEKLIGR

-724 LHNAFLSINEVEA
+724 LHNAFLSIGEIEA
-737 IMDHILTQPKSDE
+737 IMGHIKSQPQTDE

-761 IDADSGDNADGDD
+761 LDVDSGETGEGED

-812 MEQLGVVG
+812 MEQLGIVG
-820 SFTGSKA
+820 PFTGSKA
-827 REVMVDESYLEM
+827 REVMVDETYMQM
-839 IDDD
+839 IDD

>member
-1 MKERKLEILGIL
+1 MKERRLEILGIL
-13 SIAISFLVIVSM
+13 CMATSFLALISM
-25 FGYNSFE
+25 VGYNPYE
-32 DPGISPNVQVENPM
+32 DPGISPNVMVENPM

-52 IAYFFIKFSFGYSS
+52 IAYFFIKFTFGYSS
-66 FFLPMLGMVWGWWF
+66 FLLPVLGSVWGWWF
-80 FSNKDRSSLKRI
+80 FSKREASILSRI
-92 SVYLVCAMILISISL
+92 SGYLLGAMLLISVTL
-107 GLLEINAF
+107 GLFEIGMY
-115 ANSEIDFNY
+115 SSSGIEFNY

-129 GNLANFLASFFG
+129 GNLANFLVSFFG
-141 FIGAVVILLTS
+141 MIGSSIIVLTS
-152 WLVLIRG
+152 WLLLIRG
-159 YYSWSFYGPFESL
+159 YFSWSFYGPFDSL
-172 TNLIKKKNEDRKLI
+172 TNFIKKKQEDRKLV
-186 SIEKKTEKE
+186 SVEQESEKE
-195 KRLHTKDLIKKI
+195 KRRHTKDLIRKI
-207 EEKQKEENYHSVS
+207 EEKQKEEQVIPERYKEVAV
-220 KNKDED
+220 DD
-226 NKTNDESIEDV
+226 NSEIEDV
-237 DEGKSIEDVDE
+237 DIDSKPTQDSVEEVINDPTVPLETFSAPTPENDQFLQEGYSDE
-248 GKSIEDVDEG
+248 TPESYV
-258 KSIEDVDEGKSIE
+258 IE
-271 EVDEGKS
+271 EV
-278 VEDVDE
+278 
-284 GKSVEDV
+284 
-291 DEGKSVEDVD
+291 
-301 DELSNNIPNQQLES
+301 QQGEQDTESLEPI
-315 EFDKPVGLEQES
+315 DA
-327 EDSTDEK
+327 D
-334 IEVGEVVKEEEVNID
+334 IEVGEIVTEEEVNID
-349 ELQERKAPK
+349 ELEARKAPK

-365 SDLLEMPIKIQE
+365 SDLLEIPVKVLD

-390 LTQSLETFGVVGKVV
+390 LTLSLETFGVVGKVV

-451 PGKSSVGIEIPNRDP
+451 PGKSSVGIEIPNRNP

-474 INSEKFAESEAE
+474 INSEKFAESDTE

-497 EISILNLAKM
+497 EISTLNLAKM

-529 SLLYNSTPEELKFV
+529 SLLYRANPDELKFV
-543 IVDPKKVEMTLYK
+543 IIDPKKVEMTLYNG
-556 SLKGYHLLGMEDFE
+556 LKGYHLLSMEDFD
-570 ESIVTKPDNATLA
+570 ESIVTKPENATLA

-591 SRRYDILADAVV
+591 GRRYDILADAVV
-603 RNIQEYNAKKVASNE
+603 RNIQEYNSKMEAE
-618 EIMPYIVVVVDEL
+618 GEPIMPYIVVVVDEL

-681 SRIAFQVASKIDS
+681 SRIAFQVASRIDS
-694 RTILDT
+694 RVIIDMS
-700 AGAEKLIGR
+700 GAEKLIGR

-724 LHNAFLSINEVEA
+724 LHNAFLSIGEIEA
-737 IMDHILTQPKSDE
+737 IMGHIKSQPQTDE

-761 IDADSGDNADGDD
+761 LDVDSGETGEGED

-812 MEQLGVVG
+812 MEQLGIVG
-820 SFTGSKA
+820 PFTGSKA
-827 REVMVDESYLEM
+827 REVMVDETYMQM
-839 IDDD
+839 IDD

>member
-13 SIAISFLVIVSM
+13 SIAISFLVIISM
-25 FGYNSFE
+25 VGYNSFE

-66 FFLPMLGMVWGWWF
+66 YVLPFLGMVWGWWF
-80 FSNKDRSSLKRI
+80 FSNKDSSVLNRI
-92 SVYLVCAMILISISL
+92 SAYLIGSMILTSISL
-107 GLLEINAF
+107 GLFEISIF
-115 ANSEIDFNY
+115 ITTEVDFNY

-129 GNLANFLASFFG
+129 GNLANFLVSFFG
-141 FIGAVVILLTS
+141 VIGAIVIILTS

-159 YYSWSFYGPFESL
+159 YFSWSFYGPFEFL
-172 TNLIKKKNEDRKLI
+172 YNLIKKKNEDRKLI
-186 SIEKKTEKE
+186 STEKKTEKE
-195 KRLHTKDLIKKI
+195 KRIHTKDLIKKI
-207 EEKQKEENYHSVS
+207 EEKQKEEQYHSLP
-220 KNKDED
+220 NEALDNEDDEI
-226 NKTNDESIEDV
+226 KTNDEDTDNTEFEGDVNEYDDENYNKDENTEDV
-237 DEGKSIEDVDE
+237 EDDSL
-248 GKSIEDVDEG
+248 KDIQD
-258 KSIEDVDEGKSIE
+258 
-271 EVDEGKS
+271 
-278 VEDVDE
+278 
-284 GKSVEDV
+284 
-291 DEGKSVEDVD
+291 
-301 DELSNNIPNQQLES
+301 QQLES
-315 EFDKPVGLEQES
+315 ELNKTVEVEEKSQIS
-327 EDSTDEK
+327 SDEN
-334 IEVGEVVKEEEVNID
+334 IEVGEIVKEEEVNID

-390 LTQSLETFGVVGKVV
+390 LAQSLETFGVVGKVV

-474 INSEKFAESEAE
+474 INSEKFAESDDE

-497 EISILNLAKM
+497 EISTLNLARM

-529 SLLYNSTPEELKFV
+529 SLLYNSTPEQLKFV
-543 IVDPKKVEMTLYK
+543 IIDPKKVEMTLYK
-556 SLKGYHLLGMEDFE
+556 SLKGYHLLGMEDFD

-694 RTILDT
+694 RTIIDMP
-700 AGAEKLIGR
+700 GAEKLIGR

-737 IMDHILTQPKSDE
+737 IMNHIQSQPKSE
-750 LVLESVREQTT
+750 GLVLESVREQTI
-761 IDADSGDNADGDD
+761 IDADSGDSADSDD

-812 MEQLGVVG
+812 MEQLGIVG
-820 SFTGSKA
+820 PFTGSKA
-827 REVMVDESYLEM
+827 REVMVDETYLEM
-839 IDDD
+839 IDDV